1 MQQDRRTFLQT
12 SLLATLAAA
21 ASPVLMAAPTPSA
34 AAPKGPL
41 KPRRLRAG
49 DTVGLVSPASATW
62 APDELAI
69 LQETLLALGLKS
81 RPAPHILY
89 RYGYLAGKDADRA
102 ADLNAMFAD
111 DTVDAILCVRGGWG
125 CNRLLPLL
133 DYKAMAT
140 HPKILMGYSDI
151 TSLLNAIYA
160 KTGLVTFH
168 GPVGVSTWNAY
179 SLDFVRR
186 ILFNAEAPVL
196 ENPKVLGDNL
206 TVTKDRIQ
214 TITPGSAA
222 GVLVGGNLTVL
233 AAMLG
238 SEYLPDW
245 TGKLL
250 FLEDVNEN
258 IYRVDRMLTQLK
270 LAGVLE
276 QIAGLVF
283 GKCSKCGPGD
293 GQGSLTLDEVL
304 NDHVRPLR
312 IPAYSGAMIGHIE
325 DKFTVPIGIQA
336 RMDAGTGTLTLLE
349 AAVR

>member
-12 SLLATLAAA
+12 SLLATLIASFGPSLLAAPTNA
-21 ASPVLMAAPTPSA
+21 ASPT
-34 AAPKGPL
+34 KGPL

-69 LQETLLALGLKS
+69 LQETILALGLKP
-81 RPAPHILY
+81 RPAPHILD

-133 DYKAMAT
+133 DYQAIAS
-140 HPKILMGYSDI
+140 HPKIIMGYSDI

-186 ILFNAEAPVL
+186 ILFKAEAPVL

-214 TITPGSAA
+214 TITPGNAA

-245 TGKLL
+245 KGKLL

-270 LAGVLE
+270 LAGVLG
-276 QIAGLVF
+276 QIAGVVF
-283 GKCSKCGPGD
+283 GKCTKCGPGD

-304 NDHVRPLR
+304 NDHLRPLN
-312 IPAYSGAMIGHIE
+312 IPAFSGAMIGHIE